1 MSYVRCAII
10 VLMLVLCPVWAMA
23 HGTGQHVLGTV
34 VTIDATHIEV
44 KTQKGASVSVNLTDK
59 TTFSSKMLKRPSGR
73 PEAGDRVV
81 IEVMTEGN
89 VIIATEVQFSSPKPK
104 GTK

>member
-1 MSYVRCAII
+1 MI
-10 VLMLVLCPVWAMA
+10 VLMLALGPALVMP

-34 VTIDATHIEV
+34 IAIDATHIKV

-89 VIIATEVQFSSPKPK
+89 VITATEVQYSSPKPK

>member
-1 MSYVRCAII
+1 MI
-10 VLMLVLCPVWAMA
+10 VLMLALGPALVMP

-34 VTIDATHIEV
+34 IAIDATHIKV

-59 TTFSSKMLKRPSGR
+59 TTFTSKMKRPSGR
-73 PEAGDRVV
+73 PEPGDRVV

-89 VIIATEVQFSSPKPK
+89 VITATEVQYSNPKPK
-104 GTK
+104 EVK

>member
-1 MSYVRCAII
+1 MI
-10 VLMLVLCPVWAMA
+10 VLMLALGPAWVMA

-34 VTIDATHIEV
+34 VAIDATHIKV
-44 KTQKGASVSVNLTDK
+44 KTQKGASVSVNLTNK
-59 TTFSSKMLKRPSGR
+59 TTFTSKMLKRPSGR

-89 VIIATEVQFSSPKPK
+89 VITATEVQYSSPKPK